1 MATMRRTPTDACK
14 DNRESDTDGGHRRA
28 WWRSALMGWFVLA
41 GASVPAAL
49 AAVEAVNDRE
59 TFEEARKLAT
69 AGRTE
74 EAFGKYLA
82 MPGGEFAA
90 AALARGEAAKFLA
103 LLRREPKLLE
113 SPRALLVEAEL
124 ALASGRQDEAKARFH
139 ELASGIPK
147 HHWGTDQPGY
157 YPVEPPATLG
167 GDDSFAVNAVYQ
179 PALPFSYGPG
189 SHRDNWL
196 LRRLIALDL
205 TDDAAREF
213 ARLWEVHRANTRPYL
228 LASPGDAGKSQP
240 SGKATLVVRP
250 PGFNS
255 YGLQFALD
263 YAFFLK
269 RADRASDALAV
280 LLEPL
285 RLMDMDLNPNRTHQQ
300 TLSDQEPQ
308 NFPIRNAT
316 AAYAFAFG
324 PGRVGV
330 ARKEFIRLAFG
341 EFKGA
346 AQESALLEDLQQQ
359 IDRGEN
365 RARRVLAQVKLHQ
378 GQTAEALALELAYI
392 EHGAFDALSAA
403 YRRGQILD
411 SGGKPAEAIT
421 AFEQV
426 LAATPG
432 PIKVPDAE
440 EQISEA
446 PHLQA
451 RAVFQSDFG
460 PPGAASLGRG
470 EVQDRLVRLYAAVG
484 RTDKVLETQLAQFET
499 TENRIED
506 LAQVEQMAA
515 RFKTAGQEAR
525 FNEWVAGK
533 LATAKSPRA
542 RANLAWQQRDYPAAI
557 AHAAAIDAGAYH
569 GWRDW
574 QERFAKLGRERE
586 REFMRAIVLA
596 HPNDAVAR
604 LELLDLEDHLDGPEA
619 IAALEALLATDANQ
633 AFPRGKGVWN
643 RTSFRSYYDLA
654 YRLMRLYEKH
664 GQLDKL
670 RALGLRLAKGDQPF
684 ENFDAQGSESSG
696 ENGREEFGNACLAL
710 AIQHADDPA
719 YQAELATALKTS
731 RWAGAR
737 AQLERRTG
745 AASAAPEGT
754 SLPWANLPRD
764 VRVIVSCESVACVAR
779 NERYVYAGLPW
790 GVAVYDFNGT
800 PVTRILLGRSVTSLA
815 AAGNQ
820 LWAGTEE
827 GLFCIAAESWS
838 ITHEALGKVTALAV
852 DGDQLWIGVRGS
864 LKVLNRTTLA
874 LRSFSAEELGLN
886 NVPDFSRIEP
896 DGDSV
901 WADDYSGLLRYDRAA
916 DTWSAPDNPG
926 PRDAVHLIGIMAG
939 QVWVDV
945 YLDDDLRHRPARLD
959 RKTLRVTPLHLHGNL
974 TRDQRMINARLTF
987 LGHDHGQPAFTTE
1000 GSSWGRFVVEKDSD
1014 TIRRLREPGP
1024 DGPETIS
1031 DPLQDGLLMPDGK
1044 CFQIPTN
1051 AWPDSLRAGIRASA
1065 WADRWPSD
1073 AVWAVVFD
1081 DPRQQEWLCVGAGL
1095 AVLPRGGTTLRHF
1108 GSTEGV
1114 GCGPVLDG
1122 LELGGKLYFAS
1133 GWDDS
1138 RGGLTVFDPPTRVFT
1153 SFFRADGMDT
1163 DKVAGLAV
1171 KEGQLEL
1178 RYGVEYLRFH
1188 NLDNQRYRQCRPGRF
1203 DPTTGQFT
1211 SGGAPE
1217 FPPQAEADQRIAQA
1231 TVGTL
1236 PVLGGPAYRR
1246 YERDGQTWLCG
1257 SRGLVIFPGREA
1269 PALTFAPMQVR
1280 RVPSVIETLREEA
1293 TQIEIPKPIPA
1304 ARLKELVAHPN
1315 RYVRANAV
1323 VAATLPVR
1331 NRDGDEY
1338 ALILADC
1345 VRDPDRNVRGP
1356 TVWLLSQCKSPA
1368 ALPPLREALEDPDP
1382 GIRAMATLALAK
1394 HGEIP
1399 PLEFFQDIIEH
1410 DGRFRGFPFGADSAI
1425 GVGANTL
1432 GVYAALAPH
1441 ADRKI
1446 FEFLVAR
1453 PPPTHDDIKKLYPVL
1468 GEALRKHPDA
1478 AEVLLAVQDPD
1489 RSGTLRGFVQGVFQ
1503 QAGKELLPG
1512 LHEALKSQDRV
1523 VRSNAARAC
1532 GAIGEP
1538 SSISRL
1544 IQALDLESGLARAS
1558 IVWALGELKAP
1569 EAVPKLVELHQD
1581 ARNAGHNRQAG
1592 SGFLAQQAMASSR
1605 EQYTALRNLDA
1616 IASDWEELKVAAQRR
1631 PHDPRRDEELLTPEL
1646 ILEAVR
1652 KIGPAAAQEFYRT
1665 LAAASDSTDRA
1676 EAAIGLTEGID
1687 REPTLKILRNL
1698 AGDPVRDVSI
1708 RARVSLLLLGEPG
1721 EDAVLRDRLHAGDD
1735 QERREIL
1742 DQLGRLSGNQ
1752 LAYFNKDL
1760 EAVAKNPR
1768 EPQFLRERAATLA
1781 AKRSE

>member
-1 MATMRRTPTDACK
+1 MRRTPTDACK
-14 DNRESDTDGGHRRA
+14 DNREFDAGGGHRRA
-28 WWRSALMGWFVLA
+28 WWRSALVAWWVLL
-41 GASVPAAL
+41 GASIPAAL
-49 AAVEAVNDRE
+49 AAGEAVNDRE

-82 MPGGEFAA
+82 VPGGEFAA
-90 AALARGEAAKFLA
+90 VALARGEAAKFLA
-103 LLRREPKLLE
+103 LLRRKPELLE
-113 SPRALLVEAEL
+113 SPRAFLVEAEL
-124 ALASGRQDEAKARFH
+124 ALASGRQDEAKARFD
-139 ELASGIPK
+139 ELAIGIPK

-205 TDDAAREF
+205 TDGAAREF

-228 LASPGDAGKSQP
+228 LASPGDAGKIQP

-269 RADRASDALAV
+269 RADHASDALAV

-300 TLSDQEPQ
+300 PLSDREPQ

-330 ARKEFIRLAFG
+330 ARKEFIRLAYG
-341 EFKGA
+341 EFKSAG
-346 AQESALLEDLQQQ
+346 QELALLEDLQQQ

-378 GQTAEALALELAYI
+378 GLTAEALALELAYI
-392 EHGAFDALSAA
+392 EHGAFDELSAA
-403 YRRGQILD
+403 YRRGQVFD
-411 SGGKPAEAIT
+411 SSGKPAEAIT

-432 PIKVPDAE
+432 PIQMPDAE

-451 RAVFQSDFG
+451 RAFFQGDFE
-460 PPGAASLGRG
+460 PPGAASLVGS
-470 EVQDRLVRLYAAVG
+470 EVRDRLVRLYAAVG
-484 RTDKVLETQLAQFET
+484 RTDKVLETQLTQFEAA
-499 TENRIED
+499 ENRIED

-557 AHAAAIDAGAYH
+557 THAAGIDAGAYH

-664 GQLDKL
+664 GQLDRL
-670 RALGLRLAKGDQPF
+670 RALGVRLARGDQPF
-684 ENFDAQGSESSG
+684 ENFDAYGSEWSG
-696 ENGREEFGNACLAL
+696 ENGREEFGNAGLAL
-710 AIQHADDPA
+710 AIQHADDNA
-719 YQAELATALKTS
+719 YQSQLAAALKTS
-731 RWAGAR
+731 RWVGAR

-745 AASAAPEGT
+745 AASAAHGGSSP
-754 SLPWANLPRD
+754 PWANLPRD
-764 VRVIVSCESVACVAR
+764 VRVIASCESVACVAR

-790 GVAVYDFNGT
+790 GVAVYDFNGA
-800 PVTRILLGRSVTSLA
+800 PATRILLEKSVTALA
-815 AAGNQ
+815 AAGDQ
-820 LWAGTEE
+820 LWVGTEE

-838 ITHEALGKVTALAV
+838 ITREALGQVTALAL
-852 DGDQLWIGVRGS
+852 DGEDLWIGVRGGI
-864 LKVLNRTTLA
+864 LLLNLRTLA
-874 LRSFSAEELGLN
+874 LRSFSAEELGFDNLPEFSRF
-886 NVPDFSRIEP
+886 VPDREF
-896 DGDSV
+896 V
-901 WADDYSGLLRYDRAA
+901 WADGSRGLLRYDRAA
-916 DTWSAPDNPG
+916 DAWSTLENPG
-926 PRDAVHLIGIMAG
+926 PRDPVHLIGIIDG
-939 QVWVDV
+939 QVWADV
-945 YLDDDLRHRPARLD
+945 YLDDDLRHRPARVD
-959 RKTLRVTPLHLHGNL
+959 RKTLKVTPIQLGGNL
-974 TRDQRMINARLTF
+974 SRDQRMLNEAISYLGKDRGQLVFRASWNYVFDEAAGSLRRMPEADSGLAR
-987 LGHDHGQPAFTTE
+987 
-1000 GSSWGRFVVEKDSD
+1000 S
-1014 TIRRLREPGP
+1014 
-1024 DGPETIS
+1024 IS
-1031 DPLQDGLLMPDGK
+1031 DPLPQGLLLPDGRPY
-1044 CFQIPTN
+1044 QMPRN

-1081 DPRQQEWLCVGAGL
+1081 DTRQQEWLCVGAGL
-1095 AVLPRGGTTLRHF
+1095 AVLRRGETRLRHF
-1108 GSTEGV
+1108 GSMEGV
-1114 GCGPVLDG
+1114 CCGPVLDG
-1122 LELGGKLYFAS
+1122 IELGGKLYFAS

-1188 NLDNQRYRQCRPGRF
+1188 TIDNQRYRQFRPGLL

-1217 FPPQAEADQRIAQA
+1217 FPPQAQADQRLAQA

-1236 PVLGGPAYRR
+1236 PCLGGPAYRR
-1246 YERDGQTWLCG
+1246 YERDSATWHCG
-1257 SRGLVIFPGREA
+1257 SRGLVIYPGREP

-1280 RVPSVIETLREEA
+1280 RVPSVIETLRGEA
-1293 TQIEIPKPIPA
+1293 TQIEIPKPILA

-1345 VRDPDRNVRGP
+1345 VRDSDRNVRGP
-1356 TVWLLSQCKSPA
+1356 TVWLLSQCESPA

-1425 GVGANTL
+1425 SVGANTL

-1441 ADRKI
+1441 ADRRI
-1446 FEFLVAR
+1446 FEFLVSR

-1468 GEALRKHPDA
+1468 GDSLRKHPDA
-1478 AEVLLAVQDPD
+1478 AEVLLAAQDPE
-1489 RSGTLRGFVQGVFQ
+1489 RSGALRGFVQGVFQ

-1512 LHEALKSQDRV
+1512 LHEALASKDRV

-1538 SSISRL
+1538 SSIPRL

-1558 IVWALGELKAP
+1558 IVWALGELKAR

-1592 SGFLAQQAMASSR
+1592 SGFLAQQAMAASR

-1631 PHDPRRDEELLTPEL
+1631 PHDPRRDEELLTPDL

-1665 LAAASDSTDRA
+1665 LAAASDSADRA
-1676 EAAIGLTEGID
+1676 EAAIGLTEGTD
-1687 REPTLKILRNL
+1687 REPNLKILRNL
-1698 AGDPVRDVSI
+1698 ADDAMVDVSI

-1721 EDAVLRDRLHAGDD
+1721 EDAFLRDRLHAGDD

-1760 EAVAKNPR
+1760 EAIAKNPR

-1781 AKRSE
+1781 AKRSD

>member
-1 MATMRRTPTDACK
+1 MSTTRSTPTNACK
-14 DNRESDTDGGHRRA
+14 DNREFDAGGGHRRA
-28 WWRSALMGWFVLA
+28 WSRSALLAGLVLA
-41 GASVPAAL
+41 GASIPAAP
-49 AAVEAVNDRE
+49 ASAEAVNDRE
-59 TFEEARKLAT
+59 SFEEARKLAT
-69 AGRTE
+69 ADRTE

-90 AALARGEAAKFLA
+90 VALARGEAAKFLA
-103 LLRREPKLLE
+103 LLRREPKVLE

-124 ALASGRQDEAKARFH
+124 ALASGRRDEAKTRFH
-139 ELASGIPK
+139 ELAIAIPK
-147 HHWGTDQPGY
+147 HHWGTDQAGY

-167 GDDSFAVNAVYQ
+167 GDDSFGVNAVYQ

-300 TLSDQEPQ
+300 PLSDREPQ

-341 EFKGA
+341 EFKSAG
-346 AQESALLEDLQQQ
+346 QELALLEDLQQQ
-359 IDRGEN
+359 LDRGEN

-392 EHGAFDALSAA
+392 KHGAFDELSAA
-403 YRRGQILD
+403 YRRGQVFD
-411 SGGKPAEAIT
+411 SSGKPAEAIT

-432 PIKVPDAE
+432 PIQMPDAE

-451 RAVFQSDFG
+451 RAFFQGDFE
-460 PPGAASLGRG
+460 PPGAASLVGS
-470 EVQDRLVRLYAAVG
+470 EVRDRLVRLYAAVG
-484 RTDKVLETQLAQFET
+484 RTDKVLETQLAQFEAA
-499 TENRIED
+499 ENRIED

-557 AHAAAIDAGAYH
+557 THAAAIDAGAYH

-664 GQLDKL
+664 GQLDRL

-684 ENFDAQGSESSG
+684 ENFDAYGSEWSG
-696 ENGREEFGNACLAL
+696 ENGREEFGNAGLAL

-719 YQAELATALKTS
+719 YQVQLAAALKTS
-731 RWAGAR
+731 RWGGAR

-745 AASAAPEGT
+745 AAPAAPEGT
-754 SLPWANLPRD
+754 SPPWANLPRD
-764 VRVIVSCESVACVAR
+764 VRVIASCESVACVAR
-779 NERYVYAGLPW
+779 NERFVYVGLPW
-790 GVAVYDFNGT
+790 GVAVYDFNGA
-800 PVTRILLGRSVTSLA
+800 PVTRILLGRSVTSLV
-815 AAGNQ
+815 AAGDQ
-820 LWAGTEE
+820 LWAGTED
-827 GLFCIAAESWS
+827 GLFCITVGSWA
-838 ITHEALGKVTALAV
+838 ITHEALGKVNALGL
-852 DGDQLWIGVRGS
+852 DGEQLWIGTGGMNNG
-864 LKVLNRTTLA
+864 LMVLNRNTLA
-874 LRSFSAEELGLN
+874 LRTFSAEEIGLERTM
-886 NVPDFSRIEP
+886 DFTRFQP
-896 DGDSV
+896 DGDYV
-901 WADDYSGLLRYDRAA
+901 WADNYFGLLRYDRAA
-916 DTWSAPDNPG
+916 DTWSTLENPG
-926 PRDAVHLIGIMAG
+926 PRDPVHLIGIIDG
-939 QVWVDV
+939 QVWADV
-945 YLDDDLRHRPARLD
+945 YLDDDLRHRPARVD
-959 RKTLRVTPLHLHGNL
+959 RKTLRVTPIQLGGNL
-974 TRDQRMINARLTF
+974 SRDQRMLNEAISY
-987 LGHDHGQPAFTTE
+987 LGKDHGQLVFRASWNYVFDE
-1000 GSSWGRFVVEKDSD
+1000 AAGSLRRMPEADSGLA
-1014 TIRRLREPGP
+1014 RS
-1024 DGPETIS
+1024 IS
-1031 DPLQDGLLMPDGK
+1031 DPLPQGLLLPDGRPY
-1044 CFQIPTN
+1044 QMPRN
-1051 AWPDSLRAGIRASA
+1051 AWPDSLRAGVRASA
-1065 WADRWPSD
+1065 WADRWPRD

-1081 DPRQQEWLCVGAGL
+1081 DARQQEWLCVGAGL
-1095 AVLPRGGTTLRHF
+1095 AVLPRGETTLRHF

-1122 LELGGKLYFAS
+1122 VELNGKLYFAS

-1188 NLDNQRYRQCRPGRF
+1188 NLDNQRYRQFRPGLL

-1217 FPPQAEADQRIAQA
+1217 FPPQAEADQRLAQA

-1236 PVLGGPAYRR
+1236 PFLGGPAYRR

-1257 SRGLVIFPGREA
+1257 SRGLVIFPGRET
-1269 PALTFAPMQVR
+1269 PVLNFAPMQVR
-1280 RVPSVIETLREEA
+1280 RVPNLTQTLREEA
-1293 TQIEIPKPIPA
+1293 KRTAIPNPIPID
-1304 ARLKELVAHPN
+1304 RLKELLGHAN
-1315 RYVRANAV
+1315 RYLRANAL
-1323 VAATLPVR
+1323 AAAINPVL
-1331 NRDGDEY
+1331 NDGGDAY
-1338 ALILADC
+1338 ALVLADC
-1345 VRDPDRNVRGP
+1345 VHDSYRNVRS
-1356 TVWLLSQCKSPA
+1356 TAVSLLSRSKSPA
-1368 ALPPLREALEDPDP
+1368 ALPPLREALEDTDP
-1382 GIRAMATLALAK
+1382 GIRAVAALALAN
-1394 HGEIP
+1394 HGDVP
-1399 PLEFFQDIIEH
+1399 PLEFFEDIIEH
-1410 DGRFRGFPFGADSAI
+1410 SGRFGNFPFGADSS
-1425 GVGANTL
+1425 L
-1432 GVYAALAPH
+1432 GVEADAVRAYAALAPY

-1446 FEFLVAR
+1446 FEFLVSR
-1453 PPPTHDDIKKLYPVL
+1453 PPPNHDDIKKLYPVL
-1468 GEALRKHPDA
+1468 GDSLRRHPDA
-1478 AEVLLAVQDPD
+1478 AEVLLAAQDPE
-1489 RSGTLRGFVQGVFQ
+1489 RSGALRGFVQGIFQ

-1512 LHEALKSQDRV
+1512 LHEALASKDRV

-1538 SSISRL
+1538 SSIPQL

-1558 IVWALGELKAP
+1558 IVWALGELKAR

-1581 ARNAGHNRQAG
+1581 AHNAGHNRQAG
-1592 SGFLAQQAMASSR
+1592 SGFLAQQAMAASR

-1631 PHDPRRDEELLTPEL
+1631 PHDPRRDEELLTPDL

-1665 LAAASDSTDRA
+1665 LAAASDSADRA
-1676 EAAIGLTEGID
+1676 EAAIGLTEGTD
-1687 REPTLKILRNL
+1687 REPNLKILRNL
-1698 AGDPVRDVSI
+1698 ADDAMVDVSI

-1721 EDAVLRDRLHAGDD
+1721 EDAFLRDRLHAGDD

-1742 DQLGRLSGNQ
+1742 EQLGRLSGNQ
-1752 LAYFNKDL
+1752 LVLFSQR
-1760 EAVAKNPR
+1760 PR
-1768 EPQFLRERAATLA
+1768 SHRQEPPRPAIPP
-1781 AKRSE
+1781 